1 MKCVNEQPIGL
12 DDIARDPTRAQNLS
26 RSALT
31 ALLLRAT
38 VAQSAIA
45 TAMINADAAADGDAA
60 ARDRTLSTDEIAAA
74 LGVSRRW
81 LFAAARAGRLPF
93 VKRVSKKSLLAARAD
108 VDRWLKSRGSR

>member
-1 MKCVNEQPIGL
+1 
-12 DDIARDPTRAQNLS
+12 
-26 RSALT
+26 
-31 ALLLRAT
+31 
-38 VAQSAIA
+38 
-45 TAMINADAAADGDAA
+45 MINADAAADGDAA
-60 ARDRTLSTDEIAAA
+60 PRSHALDDKIAAA

>member
-38 VAQSAIA
+38 VAQSTIA
-45 TAMINADAAADGDAA
+45 
-60 ARDRTLSTDEIAAA
+60 
-74 LGVSRRW
+74 RR
-81 LFAAARAGRLPF
+81 
-93 VKRVSKKSLLAARAD
+93 
-108 VDRWLKSRGSR
+108 